1 MSLPSIFTPLG
12 SFAAT
17 LLSLLVLPVQAEVL
31 QVIDQQGRPVA
42 DAVISFP
49 SQPQAVPDV
58 HAVIDQVDKQF
69 SPHVV
74 VVQKG
79 QWVNFPNSDDIRHHV
94 YSFSDP
100 KTFEMRLFS
109 GTDAEPQLFDRS
121 GIVVLGCNIH
131 DEMRGF
137 IYVAEQEN
145 TAITDKDGMAV
156 IEVSEDSF
164 HVWHER
170 LSTSQTERVAFGTD
184 ALIKGSPRQIRITLL
199 DDAQEEEDARTFRSR
214 KFGRD

>member
-1 MSLPSIFTPLG
+1 MTLPSFFTPLG

-49 SQPQAVPDV
+49 SQPLPVPDDY
-58 HAVIDQVDKQF
+58 AVIDQVDKQF

-109 GTDAEPQLFDRS
+109 GTDAEPQLFDQS

-145 TAITDKDGMAV
+145 TVITDNEGMAE
-156 IEVSEDSF
+156 IAVSDGSF

-170 LSTSQTERVAFGTD
+170 LSTSQTERITFGTD
-184 ALIKGSPRQIRITLL
+184 ALIGSNPRQIRITLL
-199 DDAQEEEDARTFRSR
+199 DDTQEEEDARTFRSR

>member
-1 MSLPSIFTPLG
+1 MTLPSFFTPLG

-17 LLSLLVLPVQAEVL
+17 LLSLLVLPVKAEVL

-49 SQPQAVPDV
+49 SQSLPVPDDY
-58 HAVIDQVDKQF
+58 AVIDQVDKQF

-109 GTDAEPQLFDRS
+109 GTDAEPQLFDQS

-145 TAITDKDGMAV
+145 AVITDKEGMAE
-156 IEVSEDSF
+156 IAVSDGSF

-170 LSTSQTERVAFGTD
+170 LSTSQTERITFGTD
-184 ALIKGSPRQIRITLL
+184 ALIGSNPRQIRITLL
-199 DDAQEEEDARTFRSR
+199 DDTQEEEDARTFRSR